1 LAALPAF
8 LNIYLKKGNLIM
20 TIAANVKQC
29 LSTIKGI
36 EAQLSSLSLNSNEE
50 GAKEVFHETMSIMT
64 SVSKDLQSRVLELE
78 RLEPQ
83 YKG

>member
-1 LAALPAF
+1 
-8 LNIYLKKGNLIM
+8 M

-36 EAQLSSLSLNSNEE
+36 EAQLSSLALNSVDE
-50 GAKEVFHETMSIMT
+50 GAKDVFHTTMLTI
-64 SVSKDLQSRVLELE
+64 VDVKKDLQTRVLELE

-83 YKG
+83 YKSS